1 MDIKAE
7 DLLYKL
13 QKHEPLPQ
21 QTQVYVV
28 FGEDEYYR
36 KQIAVALPDYVYGE
50 TPVADRQ
57 ITVFEKDTD
66 ISAVS
71 EAVNTYP
78 FFSGQSLVILQDEK
92 LWTKGGEDAKQTVLE
107 KLTAIVSDV
116 PDYCTL
122 LITASKLDKRTK
134 LFKALKKA
142 ALLCECT
149 SLRPYE
155 LQPWLDAQAERYG
168 ARFDH
173 EAIGMI
179 MEYLAPVDKV
189 PLALMQQEIAKLAV
203 YAGERKRWTRQDI
216 LDIFAALPEAS
227 DFALTNFIME
237 GRLKATLEA
246 LASARRHGT
255 YILPLI
261 GMVSAKLRQLLR
273 YYELRRSGYEQR
285 ALMQELGVSHPYAMK
300 MLTQQARNFNEQ
312 RVREALFAVDKLNI
326 ELRQGGRDYEALEEI
341 LIKLLS

>member
-13 QKHEPLPQ
+13 QKHEPLLQ

-28 FGEDEYYR
+28 FGEDDYYR
-36 KQIAVALPDYVYGE
+36 KQIAAALPDYVYGA

-237 GRLKATLEA
+237 GRLKAALEA
-246 LASARRHGT
+246 LALAHRHGT
-255 YILPLI
+255 
-261 GMVSAKLRQLLR
+261 
-273 YYELRRSGYEQR
+273 
-285 ALMQELGVSHPYAMK
+285 
-300 MLTQQARNFNEQ
+300 
-312 RVREALFAVDKLNI
+312 
-326 ELRQGGRDYEALEEI
+326 
-341 LIKLLS
+341 

>member
-28 FGEDEYYR
+28 FGEDDYYR
-36 KQIAVALPDYVYGE
+36 KQIAAALPDYVYGD

-78 FFSGQSLVILQDEK
+78 FFGGQSLVILQDEK

-134 LFKALKKA
+134 FFKALKKA

-173 EAIGMI
+173 EAVGMI

-237 GRLKATLEA
+237 GRLKAALEA

-273 YYELRRSGYEQR
+273 YYELRRSGYDQR
-285 ALMQELGVSHPYAMK
+285 ALMQELGVRHPYAMK

-312 RVREALFAVDKLNI
+312 RVQKALFAVDKLNI
-326 ELRQGGRDYEALEEI
+326 ELRQGGRDYAALEEI
-341 LIKLLS
+341 LIKLLA

>member
-36 KQIAVALPDYVYGE
+36 KQIAAALPDYVYGD

-107 KLTAIVSDV
+107 KLTAIVNDV

-134 LFKALKKA
+134 FFKALKKA

-173 EAIGMI
+173 EAVGMI

-237 GRLKATLEA
+237 GRLKAALEA

-285 ALMQELGVSHPYAMK
+285 ALMQELGVRHPYAMK

-312 RVREALFAVDKLNI
+312 RVQKALFAVDKLNI
-326 ELRQGGRDYEALEEI
+326 ELRQGGRDYAALEEI
-341 LIKLLS
+341 LIKLLA